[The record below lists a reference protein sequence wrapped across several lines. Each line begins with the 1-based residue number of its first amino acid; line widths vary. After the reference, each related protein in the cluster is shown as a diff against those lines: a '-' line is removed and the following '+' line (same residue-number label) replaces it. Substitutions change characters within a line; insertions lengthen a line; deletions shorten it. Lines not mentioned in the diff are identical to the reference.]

1 MYGIDNDQ
9 SQMLLQT
16 LNLNNQFILCF
27 KDAVY
32 LYYHNLWLLSK
43 MRVLIK
49 NILILNPA
57 VDKSYEKKSCIMC
70 VKDEFSEIKKQPTKK
85 PKIFYQNCY
94 SYIQLQVVKFNT
106 VTICLKK
113 CKTIFMLNLNITWLI
128 VFALKISAVFVD
140 MLYCTVCISD
150 FNIPLQTRK

>member
-1 MYGIDNDQ
+1 MKYLCNDFATCMELELIMTNQ
-9 SQMLLQT
+9 KCYIHT

-70 VKDEFSEIKKQPTKK
+70 VKDEFSEKKKTTHKKK
-85 PKIFYQNCY
+85 PERFYQNCY

-106 VTICLKK
+106 VTICLKT
-113 CKTIFMLNLNITWLI
+113 CITI
-128 VFALKISAVFVD
+128 
-140 MLYCTVCISD
+140 LYVKFEYSIAYCFCIEN
-150 FNIPLQTRK
+150 FGRIC